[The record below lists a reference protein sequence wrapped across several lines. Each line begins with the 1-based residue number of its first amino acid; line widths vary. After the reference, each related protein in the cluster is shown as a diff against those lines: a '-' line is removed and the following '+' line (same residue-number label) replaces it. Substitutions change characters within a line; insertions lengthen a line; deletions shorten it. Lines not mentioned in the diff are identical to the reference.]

1 VAEASPWGVAFCCP
15 SAALAAGAEG
25 VVGVE
30 LALELAAGVEDAA
43 LVAGALEAAG
53 ADGAD
58 GVADGVPS
66 AMAKLL

>member
-1 VAEASPWGVAFCCP
+1 
-15 SAALAAGAEG
+15 